1 MDILYE
7 SGIPCPSEL
16 TPTQVTDT
24 LERARV
30 ACDTAL
36 DMKSKGVDITP
47 TEKDKEEARSLMT
60 DYAEA
65 EASKD
70 KKNIPAVS
78 GTGAALHL
86 GVLLSKYDTQVVKN
100 AVQVKSYVTNRL
112 IEESETAK
120 DSGRIRALELLGKD
134 VGMFTDKTEVT
145 ITSKS
150 TEELEKE
157 LQTRLSR
164 ILDAKFID
172 SAVDIEEIDDE
183 SEYIGEESEVDEM
196 GEISEFRGDKEVSEG
211 SEPN

>member
-47 TEKDKEEARSLMT
+47 TEKDKE
-60 DYAEA
+60 